1 MFDKVSY
8 NARYMKIRGVKNAS
22 FPGFGPFRL
31 QRPVFAS
38 SVCLV
43 CICVLLCFTPVSCVY
58 FYLVLFSV
66 AAVRVCFLFLYCS
79 KIKKRSIGLQW
90 LSVGTLFVYL
100 IQGLNT
106 CILTLM
112 LQSFTTYY
120 GHMIAGFEFAA
131 LETAYFSSRPGKPAN
146 MVFVG
151 VGPWVQSFSGLSS
164 IPETSTRKPSCAAPS
179 KASIGPE
186 SISAESSSGGKVFL
200 FSPVFASV
208 VSNAF
213 FFGSTLPSGF
223 CSMAART

>member
-1 MFDKVSY
+1 MPLFRVLGLSGSSVQFSPVQSAWCAFACGCVLHLFHAFLFIWFYFLWLLFVFAFYSY
-8 NARYMKIRGVKNAS
+8 IAAKSKSVPSACS
-22 FPGFGPFRL
+22 CFPLERFSSFRL
-31 QRPVFAS
+31 F
-38 SVCLV
+38 
-43 CICVLLCFTPVSCVY
+43 
-58 FYLVLFSV
+58 
-66 AAVRVCFLFLYCS
+66 
-79 KIKKRSIGLQW
+79 
-90 LSVGTLFVYL
+90 
-100 IQGLNT
+100 NT

-120 GHMIAGFEFAA
+120 GHLIAGFEFAA
-131 LETAYFSSRPGKPAN
+131 LEPAYFSSRPGKPAN

-186 SISAESSSGGKVFL
+186 GISAESSSGGKVSL
-200 FSPVFASV
+200 FSPVFTSV
-208 VSNAF
+208 VSNVF

>member
-1 MFDKVSY
+1 M
-8 NARYMKIRGVKNAS
+8 
-22 FPGFGPFRL
+22 PLFRVL
-31 QRPVFAS
+31 GLSGS
-38 SVCLV
+38 SVQFSPVQSAWYAFAC
-43 CICVLLCFTPVSCVY
+43 CCVLHLFHAFIFSGCCSC
-58 FYLVLFSV
+58 LL
-66 AAVRVCFLFLYCS
+66 LILILQL
-79 KIKKRSIGLQW
+79 IKKRSIGLQW

-100 IQGLNT
+100 IQVLNT

-120 GHMIAGFEFAA
+120 GHMIAGFELAA
-131 LETAYFSSRPGKPAN
+131 LETAYFSSRPGKPSN

-164 IPETSTRKPSCAAPS
+164 IPEISTRKPSCAAPS

-186 SISAESSSGGKVFL
+186 GISAESSSGGKVSL

-208 VSNAF
+208 VSNVF

>member
-1 MFDKVSY
+1 M
-8 NARYMKIRGVKNAS
+8 
-22 FPGFGPFRL
+22 
-31 QRPVFAS
+31 
-38 SVCLV
+38 
-43 CICVLLCFTPVSCVY
+43 
-58 FYLVLFSV
+58 
-66 AAVRVCFLFLYCS
+66 
-79 KIKKRSIGLQW
+79 QW

-112 LQSFTTYY
+112 LQLFTTYY

-164 IPETSTRKPSCAAPS
+164 IPETSTLKPSCAAPS

-186 SISAESSSGGKVFL
+186 GISAESSSGGKVSLILPCFYFCCIQRFL
-200 FSPVFASV
+200 
-208 VSNAF
+208 
-213 FFGSTLPSGF
+213 FGSTLPSGF
-223 CSMAART
+223 CSMAGTHLKFL

>member
-1 MFDKVSY
+1 M
-8 NARYMKIRGVKNAS
+8 
-22 FPGFGPFRL
+22 PLFRVL
-31 QRPVFAS
+31 GLSGSSVQFSPVQSAWCAFACCCVLHLFHAFIFIWFYFLWLLFVFAFYS
-38 SVCLV
+38 YIAAKSKSV
-43 CICVLLCFTPVSCVY
+43 PS
-58 FYLVLFSV
+58 
-66 AAVRVCFLFLYCS
+66 ACS
-79 KIKKRSIGLQW
+79 G

-186 SISAESSSGGKVFL
+186 GISAESSSGGKVSL

-208 VSNAF
+208 VSNVF

>member
-1 MFDKVSY
+1 M
-8 NARYMKIRGVKNAS
+8 
-22 FPGFGPFRL
+22 PLFRVL
-31 QRPVFAS
+31 GLSGSSVQFSPVQSAWCAFACCCVLHLFHAFIFIWFYFLWLLFVFAFYSYIAAKSKSVPSACSGFPLERFS
-38 SVCLV
+38 S
-43 CICVLLCFTPVSCVY
+43 
-58 FYLVLFSV
+58 
-66 AAVRVCFLFLYCS
+66 
-79 KIKKRSIGLQW
+79 IKYK
-90 LSVGTLFVYL
+90 
-100 IQGLNT
+100 LNT
-106 CILTLM
+106 C
-112 LQSFTTYY
+112 YY

-186 SISAESSSGGKVFL
+186 GISAESSSGGKVSL

>member
-1 MFDKVSY
+1 M
-8 NARYMKIRGVKNAS
+8 
-22 FPGFGPFRL
+22 PLFRVL
-31 QRPVFAS
+31 GLSGSSVQFSPVQSAWCAFACCCVLHLFHAFIFIWFYFLWLLFVFAFDSYIAAKSKSVPSACSGFPLERFS
-38 SVCLV
+38 S
-43 CICVLLCFTPVSCVY
+43 
-58 FYLVLFSV
+58 
-66 AAVRVCFLFLYCS
+66 
-79 KIKKRSIGLQW
+79 
-90 LSVGTLFVYL
+90 
-100 IQGLNT
+100 
-106 CILTLM
+106 ILTLM

-186 SISAESSSGGKVFL
+186 GISAESSSGGKVSL

>member
-1 MFDKVSY
+1 M
-8 NARYMKIRGVKNAS
+8 
-22 FPGFGPFRL
+22 PLFRVL
-31 QRPVFAS
+31 GLSGSSVQFSPVQSAWCAFACCCVLHLFHAFIFIWFYFLWLLFVFAFDSYIAAKSKSVPSACSGFPLERFS
-38 SVCLV
+38 S
-43 CICVLLCFTPVSCVY
+43 
-58 FYLVLFSV
+58 
-66 AAVRVCFLFLYCS
+66 
-79 KIKKRSIGLQW
+79 
-90 LSVGTLFVYL
+90 
-100 IQGLNT
+100 
-106 CILTLM
+106 ILTLM

-151 VGPWVQSFSGLSS
+151 VGLWVQSFSGLSS
-164 IPETSTRKPSCAAPS
+164 IPEISTRKPSCAAPS

-186 SISAESSSGGKVFL
+186 GISVESSSGGKVSL

-208 VSNAF
+208 VSNTF

>member
-1 MFDKVSY
+1 MPLFRVLGLSGSSVQFSPVQSTWCAFACCCVLHLFHAFIFSGFIFSGCCSCLLLILILQLNQKAFHRLAVAFRW
-8 NARYMKIRGVKNAS
+8 NA
-22 FPGFGPFRL
+22 FRL
-31 QRPVFAS
+31 F
-38 SVCLV
+38 
-43 CICVLLCFTPVSCVY
+43 
-58 FYLVLFSV
+58 
-66 AAVRVCFLFLYCS
+66 
-79 KIKKRSIGLQW
+79 
-90 LSVGTLFVYL
+90 
-100 IQGLNT
+100 NT
-106 CILTLM
+106 YILTLM

-131 LETAYFSSRPGKPAN
+131 LETTYFSSRPGKPAN

-186 SISAESSSGGKVFL
+186 GISAESSSGGKVSL

-208 VSNAF
+208 VSNVF

>member
-1 MFDKVSY
+1 M
-8 NARYMKIRGVKNAS
+8 
-22 FPGFGPFRL
+22 PLFRVL
-31 QRPVFAS
+31 GLSGSIVQFLPVQSAWCAFACCCVLHLFHAFIFIWFYFLWLVFVFA
-38 SVCLV
+38 
-43 CICVLLCFTPVSCVY
+43 
-58 FYLVLFSV
+58 FYSYI
-66 AAVRVCFLFLYCS
+66 AAN
-79 KIKKRSIGLQW
+79 
-90 LSVGTLFVYL
+90 L

-186 SISAESSSGGKVFL
+186 GISTESSSGGKVSL

-223 CSMAART
+223 CSMAERT

>member
-1 MFDKVSY
+1 M
-8 NARYMKIRGVKNAS
+8 
-22 FPGFGPFRL
+22 PLFRVL
-31 QRPVFAS
+31 GLSGSSVQFSPVQSAWCAFACCCVLHLFHAFIFIWFYFLWLLFVFAFDSYIAVKSKSVPSACSGFPLERFS
-38 SVCLV
+38 S
-43 CICVLLCFTPVSCVY
+43 
-58 FYLVLFSV
+58 
-66 AAVRVCFLFLYCS
+66 
-79 KIKKRSIGLQW
+79 
-90 LSVGTLFVYL
+90 
-100 IQGLNT
+100 
-106 CILTLM
+106 ILTLM

-120 GHMIAGFEFAA
+120 GHMIAGFELAA

-186 SISAESSSGGKVFL
+186 GISAESSSGGKVSL

>member
-1 MFDKVSY
+1 M
-8 NARYMKIRGVKNAS
+8 
-22 FPGFGPFRL
+22 PLFRVL
-31 QRPVFAS
+31 GLSSSSVQFSPVQSAWCAFACCCVLHLFHAFIFIWFYFLWLVFVFA
-38 SVCLV
+38 
-43 CICVLLCFTPVSCVY
+43 
-58 FYLVLFSV
+58 FYSYI
-66 AAVRVCFLFLYCS
+66 AAN
-79 KIKKRSIGLQW
+79 
-90 LSVGTLFVYL
+90 L

-186 SISAESSSGGKVFL
+186 GISAESSSGGKVSL

-208 VSNAF
+208 VSNVF

>member
-8 NARYMKIRGVKNAS
+8 NARYMKMRGVKNAS

-31 QRPVFAS
+31 QHPVFAS

-43 CICVLLCFTPVSCVY
+43 CICVLLCFTPVSCV
-58 FYLVLFSV
+58 
-66 AAVRVCFLFLYCS
+66 
-79 KIKKRSIGLQW
+79 SIGLQW

-186 SISAESSSGGKVFL
+186 GISAESSSGGKVSL

-208 VSNAF
+208 VSNVF